1 MFTPK
6 KENNTVPINYIDE
19 NRTIWKIYKYKCFNY
34 LEDVTFWEIIKNIF
48 LTISSIIITLIL
60 AYPEVW
66 IFYFQKFFMFENM
79 IFPKWFVVFYYIFNL
94 KLIHD
99 QLNWIKIKIQKQS
112 KLLVKIKQ
120 SKSEEK
126 DNEIFW
132 ISIQE
137 IVKHLIEQ
145 KHFKRTD
152 IENKFIIN
160 RNQYNKLASKLEEIN
175 ILVRWENNGRILN
188 KDYSEKQIAKA
199 LIFSEG
205 NIDNIKIHHEEIEP
219 NNFSTL
225 PLNA

>member
-6 KENNTVPINYIDE
+6 YENKSIWINYDE
-19 NRTIWKIYKYKCFNY
+19 DNRTIYNIYKYKCYNY
-34 LEDVTFWEIIKNIF
+34 LENVTFEKIVVNIF
-48 LTISSIIITLIL
+48 LTILSIAITLIF
-60 AYPEVW
+60 AYPEIW

-79 IFPKWFVVFYYIFNL
+79 IFPKWFVIFYYIFNL
-94 KLIHD
+94 KSIHNK
-99 QLNWIKIKIQKQS
+99 LNWIKTKIQKQS

-137 IVKHLIEQ
+137 IIKHLLEE

-160 RNQYNKLASKLEEIN
+160 RNQYQKLASKLDEVN
-175 ILVRWENNGRILN
+175 ILVRWENNSRILN
-188 KDYSEKQIAKA
+188 EEYSEKQIAKA

-219 NNFSTL
+219 NNFSRL